1 MKQEKMINKEIPTG
15 VEIDHPEDL
24 MTLEDISRKNWSLLW
39 ILGIIGQISWNI
51 KNSWVNT
58 FVYDKIAKDPAIVT
72 SMIAITAV
80 VSTLAV
86 FLIGT
91 WSDRVGK
98 RKPFIAFGY
107 MGWGLFVILFGA
119 TEFLPKD
126 PLIITV
132 ILIVV
137 ADSIMSFFGSS
148 GYDAGFSPWTTD
160 ISNPSNRGKV
170 GGVLA
175 ALPVMATMFG
185 AVVAGIVID
194 TFDFFPFFV
203 TMGTIVFFAGI
214 YSFFSLNDHPQ
225 LKPRGTSKSYWHQFA
240 EVFHFKTVMK
250 NKELFWVFVVYC
262 VYFIGFNVYFPY
274 ITIYLNNYLEMSY
287 SMAGILQGVGLVLA
301 IFLTIPASKL
311 IDKQRMSPVIIF
323 AVATNFVGMMIITMM
338 DHVLVLLIGI
348 FGAGVGFILVTQ
360 TLIAWIKNLFPADQ
374 RGQFE
379 GVRMIF
385 AVSLPMIFG
394 PMISNVI
401 IKNFGIYM
409 EIDGVAGMV
418 PTESLFF
425 SSAFISLVTLIPLIP
440 AVKYA
445 NKRLQSH

>member
-1 MKQEKMINKEIPTG
+1 MKQEKVVNKNKILENSLNYSDQPIL
-15 VEIDHPEDL
+15 PE
-24 MTLEDISRKNWSLLW
+24 EISRKNWSLLW

-58 FVYDKIAKDPAIVT
+58 FVYDKIAKDPTIVT
-72 SMIAITAV
+72 AMVSITAV

-91 WSDRVGK
+91 WSDRIGK

-126 PLIITV
+126 PLIVTV
-132 ILIVV
+132 VLIVV

-185 AVVAGIVID
+185 AIVAGIVID
-194 TFDFFPFFV
+194 VFDFFPFFV
-203 TMGTIVFFAGI
+203 TMGSIVFFAGI
-214 YSFFSLNDHPQ
+214 YALFSLHDDPH
-225 LKPRGTSKSYWHQFA
+225 LKPRGTTRSYWHQFA

-287 SMAGILQGVGLVLA
+287 SVAGILQGVGLVLA
-301 IFLTIPASKL
+301 VFLTIPASKL
-311 IDKQRMSPVIIF
+311 IDKQKMSPVIIF
-323 AVATNFVGMMIITMM
+323 AVFANFIGMMVITVM
-338 DHVLVLLIGI
+338 DHVFALLIGI

-360 TLIAWIKNLFPADQ
+360 ALIAWIKNLFPADQ

-445 NKRLQSH
+445 SKRLAK